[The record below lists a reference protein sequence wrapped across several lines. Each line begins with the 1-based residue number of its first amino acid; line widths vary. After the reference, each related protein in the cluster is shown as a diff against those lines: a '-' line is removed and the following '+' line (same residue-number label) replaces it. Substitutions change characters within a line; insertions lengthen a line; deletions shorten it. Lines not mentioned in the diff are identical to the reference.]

1 MATKKKAAAKTK
13 EPRTGTK
20 KEKIVSL
27 YEKGKT
33 AVEIIETTG
42 FKKNTV
48 EGRINQ
54 YRAEHKLAHTGKVF
68 NKEGKLVDKP
78 VAEKKAK
85 VAKKKAAPAK
95 KKAVKKAAKKT
106 TTKTPNPKAK
116 SKKKAEAVT
125 DAQKPE
131 TLGKPGAG
139 TKVAFIAEEPD
150 EVIVPEVEL
159 DERTGKPI
167 VKF

>member
-1 MATKKKAAAKTK
+1 MTKKKTTAAKTK

-33 AVEIIETTG
+33 AVEIIEITG

-54 YRAEHKLAHTGKVF
+54 YRAENKLAHTGKVF

-78 VAEKKAK
+78 VAEKKP
-85 VAKKKAAPAK
+85 KAAKAKAKAKPAK
-95 KKAVKKAAKKT
+95 KKLVPKKKT
-106 TTKTPNPKAK
+106 AKPN
-116 SKKKAEAVT
+116 SKKKVKEA
-125 DAQKPE
+125 KPE
-131 TLGKPGAG
+131 TSNGKPGPG
-139 TKVAFIAEEPD
+139 TKVIDIPEDKE
-150 EVIVPEVEL
+150 EVEEIEV
-159 DERTGKPI
+159 DEFTGRP
-167 VKF
+167 KF

>member
-1 MATKKKAAAKTK
+1 MTKKKTTAAKTK

-33 AVEIIETTG
+33 AVEIIELTG

-54 YRAEHKLAHTGKVF
+54 YRAENKLAHSGKVF

-85 VAKKKAAPAK
+85 DKPAAKAKPKAKPAK
-95 KKAVKKAAKKT
+95 KKPVPKKKT
-106 TTKTPNPKAK
+106 AKPN
-116 SKKKAEAVT
+116 SKKKVKEA
-125 DAQKPE
+125 KPE
-131 TLGKPGAG
+131 TSNGKPGPG
-139 TKVAFIAEEPD
+139 TKVA
-150 EVIVPEVEL
+150 VIPEEVEEVEEIEV
-159 DERTGKPI
+159 DEFTGRP
-167 VKF
+167 KF